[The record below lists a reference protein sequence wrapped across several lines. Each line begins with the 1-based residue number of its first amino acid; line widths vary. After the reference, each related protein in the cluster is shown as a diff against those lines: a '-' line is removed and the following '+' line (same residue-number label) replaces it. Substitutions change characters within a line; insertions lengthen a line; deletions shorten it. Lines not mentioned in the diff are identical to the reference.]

1 MSATNYTPIYLYNS
15 GTATNTPSAANLGA
29 GELAI
34 NYADGK
40 LFYKDGSAA
49 VQVIA
54 WKTTP
59 TTAGGTGLTSYTAGD
74 LPYYA
79 SGSALSKLGIGTAN
93 YVLTSSGTAPQYV
106 AQSTLT
112 VGNAT
117 NAVNVG
123 TTDNTS
129 SSSTYYPTLVSAT
142 SGNNPITTS
151 STKLSFVPSTG
162 VLSANGVALT
172 GNLGTV
178 TSVAALT
185 LGTSGTDLSSTVATG
200 TTTPVITLNV
210 PTASTTNRGALSA
223 ADWTTFNGKQAALVS
238 GTNIKTVGG
247 ASLLGSGDVGTIG
260 VAYGGTGLTSLTAG
274 YIPYGNGTSAF
285 SSGVGLTFDGTN
297 LKLGTSNGGVIFN
310 NSSALTNSTLNDY
323 EVGTFTPVL
332 AFGGGSTGIVYTN
345 RSGNYTKVGNK
356 VTVSIGIYLSSKG
369 SSTGNATITGLPFT
383 SLNAAFIAS
392 SGLIVGSINFL
403 STTFPLYGV
412 VGGAATSISLQS
424 SVNGNTNLTDTNF
437 SNAMYFSISLTYLAS
452 F

>member
-49 VQVIA
+49 VQVIG

-93 YVLTSSGTAPQYV
+93 YVLTSSGSAPQYV

-151 STKLSFVPSTG
+151 STKLSFVPNTGTLTATQFNGLFVGSAPVTITASTY
-162 VLSANGVALT
+162 SVAT
-172 GNLGTV
+172 TDVWIINNYAGTV
-178 TSVAALT
+178 TLT
-185 LGTSGTDLSSTVATG
+185 L
-200 TTTPVITLNV
+200 
-210 PTASTTNRGALSA
+210 PTASTYTGRIVNIQNYQAFTVVSASSNVVQINGASTTSA
-223 ADWTTFNGKQAALVS
+223 ILNAIAGDRCTLVS
-238 GTNIKTVGG
+238 NGTNWVMTDYTPNNI
-247 ASLLGSGDVGTIG
+247 LLQG
-260 VAYGGTGLTSLTAG
+260 
-274 YIPYGNGTSAF
+274 
-285 SSGVGLTFDGTN
+285 
-297 LKLGTSNGGVIFN
+297 
-310 NSSALTNSTLNDY
+310 
-323 EVGTFTPVL
+323 
-332 AFGGGSTGIVYTN
+332 
-345 RSGNYTKVGNK
+345 
-356 VTVSIGIYLSSKG
+356 
-369 SSTGNATITGLPFT
+369 
-383 SLNAAFIAS
+383 
-392 SGLIVGSINFL
+392 
-403 STTFPLYGV
+403 
-412 VGGAATSISLQS
+412 
-424 SVNGNTNLTDTNF
+424 
-437 SNAMYFSISLTYLAS
+437 
-452 F
+452 

>member
-49 VQVIA
+49 VQVIG

-59 TTAGGTGLTSYTAGD
+59 TTAGGTGLTRYTAGD

-79 SGSALSKLGIGTAN
+79 SGSALSKLAIGSAN

-117 NAVNVG
+117 NAINVG

-162 VLSANGVALT
+162 TLT
-172 GNLGTV
+172 STNYAGTW
-178 TSVAALT
+178 
-185 LGTSGTDLSSTVATG
+185 SG
-200 TTTPVITLNV
+200 
-210 PTASTTNRGALSA
+210 
-223 ADWTTFNGKQAALVS
+223 
-238 GTNIKTVGG
+238 
-247 ASLLGSGDVGTIG
+247 SLIG
-260 VAYGGTGLTSLTAG
+260 LAYGGTNANLTAVAG
-274 YIPYGNGTSAF
+274 GVHYSTASATAISAAGTSGQFLISGGTGSPTWTSTPTASQYLFEGGNGVTMGNYGIPSTGGTITLTLPSSFSAGF
-285 SSGVGLTFDGTN
+285 AGILVVSSTRYNYTPQSTNTVYSISVHGTT
-297 LKLGTSNGGVIFN
+297 L
-310 NSSALTNSTLNDY
+310 ALTTLQTNNG
-323 EVGTFTPVL
+323 V
-332 AFGGGSTGIVYTN
+332 GGGSSFTVTVLTANTITVTDT
-345 RSGNYTKVGNK
+345 SGNQPYIF
-356 VTVSIGIYLSSKG
+356 VSFF
-369 SSTGNATITGLPFT
+369 GNA
-383 SLNAAFIAS
+383 
-392 SGLIVGSINFL
+392 
-403 STTFPLYGV
+403 
-412 VGGAATSISLQS
+412 
-424 SVNGNTNLTDTNF
+424 
-437 SNAMYFSISLTYLAS
+437 S
-452 F
+452 FG